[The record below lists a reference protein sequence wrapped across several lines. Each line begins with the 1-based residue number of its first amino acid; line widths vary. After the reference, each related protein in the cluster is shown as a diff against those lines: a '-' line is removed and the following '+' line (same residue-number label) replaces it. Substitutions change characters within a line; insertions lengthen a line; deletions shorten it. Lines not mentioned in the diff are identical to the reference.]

1 MEEQNERS
9 ISFLLMHKNSQLN
22 VKLMGITEGNT
33 LSFVDDMS
41 TSCKQN
47 KQSTEREKQDE
58 KLHGV

>member
-1 MEEQNERS
+1 MKDQYR
-9 ISFLLMHKNSQLN
+9 FYLCRKTVKN